1 MDCLTLLGHNFGL
14 LVDIVSYKF
23 EQRLDRMF
31 IIVGQIQLK
40 EVTGAVVILEML
52 LWFHIL

>member
-1 MDCLTLLGHNFGL
+1 MDCLTLLRHNFGL

-52 LWFHIL
+52 LWFRIL

>member
-1 MDCLTLLGHNFGL
+1 VDCLTLLRHNFGL

-52 LWFHIL
+52 LWFRIL

>member
-1 MDCLTLLGHNFGL
+1 MDCLTLLRHNFGL

-23 EQRLDRMF
+23 EQQLDRMF

-52 LWFHIL
+52 LWFRIL

>member
-1 MDCLTLLGHNFGL
+1 MDCLTLLRHNFGL

-52 LWFHIL
+52 LWFRMM

>member
-52 LWFHIL
+52 LWFRIL

>member
-1 MDCLTLLGHNFGL
+1 MECLTLLRHNFGV

-52 LWFHIL
+52 LWFRMM

>member
-1 MDCLTLLGHNFGL
+1 VDCLTLLRHNFGL

-23 EQRLDRMF
+23 EQQLDRMF

-52 LWFHIL
+52 LWFRIL